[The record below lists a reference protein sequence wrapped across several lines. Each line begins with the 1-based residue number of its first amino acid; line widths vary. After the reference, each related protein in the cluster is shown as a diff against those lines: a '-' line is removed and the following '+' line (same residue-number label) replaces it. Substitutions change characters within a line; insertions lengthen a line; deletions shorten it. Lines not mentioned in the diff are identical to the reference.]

1 MLEENTRGRSP
12 GLDHLS
18 LVDATGCCPPEDI
31 GGPWGYQDFLQVLAD
46 PQHERRKELIEWW
59 GSNQFD
65 PNHIDK
71 PAIEQALRA
80 LAKKWTRKTRAKT

>member
-1 MLEENTRGRSP
+1 M
-12 GLDHLS
+12 
-18 LVDATGCCPPEDI
+18 
-31 GGPWGYQDFLQVLAD
+31 LAD